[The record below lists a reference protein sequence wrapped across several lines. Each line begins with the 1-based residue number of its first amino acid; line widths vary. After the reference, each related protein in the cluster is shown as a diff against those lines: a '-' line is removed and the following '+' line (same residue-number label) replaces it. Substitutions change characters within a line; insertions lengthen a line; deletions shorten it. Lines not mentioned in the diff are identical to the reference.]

1 MAGDIR
7 STVRALFA
15 IDDKHCMNYA
25 LSLIWT
31 RIKIRGSSV
40 LNPFPTLKT
49 LEDCFTISRF
59 LKIFSVPPAKLL
71 STQRKNNAEAAMAS
85 IPVAA
90 YSASKI
96 HEHVKAK
103 QKFEETQQGDATSKM
118 FHQNIFGIEKMLQNY
133 NNKLMNSIWGQYNL
147 YAAHAFQKNNEGSH
161 LAADIFSIPQVK
173 NLWDIRTAH

>member
-1 MAGDIR
+1 MISGNEKK
-7 STVRALFA
+7 VVF
-15 IDDKHCMNYA
+15 
-25 LSLIWT
+25 T
-31 RIKIRGSSV
+31 RSSV
-40 LNPFPTLKT
+40 LNPFLT

-71 STQRKNNAEAAMAS
+71 STQRKNNAEATMAS

-90 YSASKI
+90 YSATKI

-118 FHQNIFGIEKMLQNY
+118 FHQNIFL
-133 NNKLMNSIWGQYNL
+133 
-147 YAAHAFQKNNEGSH
+147 KNNEGSH